1 MLIVC
6 FGLSGCADK
15 DLPVASNVASQGNES
30 RDTSKLKAQI
40 AAVERFFSPMQIKK
54 GDWLTSYKEPGQT
67 FDEYTRSD
75 PTLPTEKRKTIYIQP
90 IGKFSKAQ
98 TDVIKASEEY
108 MTAFYD
114 LPVKLLP
121 TKPLGRVPKDRQRVS
136 GYPKRTQIRTNYFL
150 ENLLPK
156 MLPDDAA
163 ALIAFTDSDL
173 YPSETWAF
181 VFGQASLADRVG
193 VWSLYRLPEMVLE
206 TDNDPDR
213 FLMRTL
219 KIAMHE
225 TGHMFS
231 MRHCT
236 KYECLMSGT
245 NHLSETDRRPVD
257 TCPECMAKIAWAMDY
272 DPGERY
278 ERLAK
283 FWDKYK
289 KPALAKEFRAKAK
302 AVNAAIK

>member
-1 MLIVC
+1 MSPPAANV
-6 FGLSGCADK
+6 SSVK
-15 DLPVASNVASQGNES
+15 HEERVAI
-30 RDTSKLKAQI
+30 LKKQSD
-40 AAVERFFSPMQIKK
+40 AVTKFFKPMQVRA
-54 GDWLTSYKEPGQT
+54 GDWLETHKEKGET
-67 FDEYTRSD
+67 FEEYLRSD
-75 PTLPTEKRKTIYIQP
+75 PTLPTDKRKTLYIQP

-108 MTAFYD
+108 MKAFYD

-136 GYPKRTQIRTNYFL
+136 DYPKRTQIRTNYFL
-150 ENLLPK
+150 ETLLPK
-156 MLPDDAA
+156 LLPDDAA

-173 YPSETWAF
+173 YPGETWAF
-181 VFGQASLADRVG
+181 VFGQASLVDRVG

-206 TDNDPDR
+206 ADNDPDR
-213 FLMRTL
+213 LLMRTL

-257 TCPECMAKIAWAMDY
+257 TCPECTAKIAWAMKY
-272 DPGERY
+272 DPKERY

-283 FWDKYK
+283 FWEKHK
-289 KPALAKEFRAKAK
+289 RPEIAKEFRDKAK
-302 AVNAAIK
+302 AVSSLAASAGR